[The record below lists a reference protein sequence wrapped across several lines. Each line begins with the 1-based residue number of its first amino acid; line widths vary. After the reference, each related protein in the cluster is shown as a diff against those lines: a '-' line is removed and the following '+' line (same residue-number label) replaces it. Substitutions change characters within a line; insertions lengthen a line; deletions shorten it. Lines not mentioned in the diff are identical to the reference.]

1 VIDIV
6 GEAMNRILLYGATGY
21 IGRLIAQEA
30 ARRIARGDRLDGLTL
45 ASRDQRELRKLA
57 EKLRLPYLAFSL
69 DDRAPAVHALER
81 FNVVINA
88 AGPFSLT
95 ASRLAKAALDRFCH
109 YVDLNDE
116 LDVYTELDDLGP
128 IAETRGVAIVCGAGW
143 TSTAADVLLA
153 HAFDRL
159 RGRRGELPDPPPANI
174 EVAYAMPT
182 LLSRGSV
189 SARLRSIREQ
199 VTVVRGGKVAH
210 VPAGRFERKFGL
222 DIPAVGAP
230 AKRVIATAI
239 TVPDTLVLNRSAHAR
254 AMYAL
259 DITAYL
265 EMDGL
270 SRLAYQAATFGAAAM
285 YLPFAQ
291 RAIGWQTALLPEG
304 PTDEQRKQST
314 ATLALIIED
323 AWRRTI
329 ASYVLCTPNSYDFS
343 ACSALEIALR
353 LAPGMKGWR
362 TPSSVLQ
369 PDPLVPARPGA
380 PFGGSVIYDA
390 LASLRTEIA
399 A

>member
-1 VIDIV
+1 
-6 GEAMNRILLYGATGY
+6 MNRILLYGATGY

-30 ARRIARGDRLDGLTL
+30 ARRIARGERLEGFTL
-45 ASRDQRELRKLA
+45 ASRDQRELRKLSDR
-57 EKLRLPYLAFSL
+57 LRLPYLAFSL
-69 DDRAPAVHALER
+69 DDRAPAVQALER

-128 IAETRGVAIVCGAGW
+128 IAETRDVAIVCGAGW
-143 TSTAADVLLA
+143 TSTAGDVLLA

-159 RGRRGELPDPPPANI
+159 VGRRGVWPDPPPVTI

-182 LLSRGSV
+182 LLSRGNV
-189 SARLRSIREQ
+189 NARLRSVREQ

-222 DIPAVGAP
+222 DIPADGAP
-230 AKRVIATAI
+230 AKRVIASAI

-254 AMYAL
+254 KLHEL

-270 SRLAYQAATFGAAAM
+270 SRLAYQLGTFGAAAM

-291 RAIGWQTALLPEG
+291 RAIAWQTALLPEG
-304 PTDEQRKQST
+304 PSEEERNQSS
-314 ATLALIIED
+314 ATLALLIED
-323 AWRRTI
+323 AWRRTL

-343 ACSALEIALR
+343 ARSALEIALR
-353 LAPGMKGWR
+353 LGPGKKGWL
-362 TPSSVLQ
+362 TPSAVLQ
-369 PDPLVPARPGA
+369 PDPLAPARLAA
-380 PFGGSVIYDA
+380 PFGGSVLYDA